1 MQLTVRLAQYPD
13 SSDGNPPLIED
24 MLELN
29 RKGQNKCVTAM
40 IKMIADLRE
49 NGTETRYLK
58 HLGGSLYELKTRTP
72 VGGARVYFFIAEGMA
87 TLCRAECKKE
97 NAASKTLLLD
107 TVNFMKEYSKGDDDG
122 KNNSHKN

>member
-13 SSDGNPPLIED
+13 SLDGNPPLIED

-49 NGTETRYLK
+49 NGTKTRYLK
-58 HLGGSLYELKTRTP
+58 QLGGSLYELKTRTP
-72 VGGARVYFFIAEGMA
+72 VGGARVYFFVAKGMA
-87 TLCRAECKKE
+87 ILCRAECKKE
-97 NAASKTLLLD
+97 NAASKILLLD
-107 TVNFMKEYSKGDDDG
+107 TVNFMKEFSKGDDDD
-122 KNNSHKN
+122 KNKSDKN